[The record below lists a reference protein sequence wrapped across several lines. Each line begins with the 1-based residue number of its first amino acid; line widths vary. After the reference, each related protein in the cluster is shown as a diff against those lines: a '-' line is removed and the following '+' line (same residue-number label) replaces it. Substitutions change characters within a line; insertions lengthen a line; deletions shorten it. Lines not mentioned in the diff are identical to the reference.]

1 MEAPL
6 GNIVRKI
13 LTNRDASKKLMQQII
28 LGDRFDESNDFIN
41 LDNRKIKIQRVTTIE
56 GKIQNHIKK

>member
-13 LTNRDASKKLMQQII
+13 LNDKDASKKLMQQII
-28 LGDRFDESNDFIN
+28 LGERFGGNQDY
-41 LDNRKIKIQRVTTIE
+41 LDLENKKIKIQRVSSVDHDFVKT
-56 GKIQNHIKK
+56 IKK

>member
-13 LTNRDASKKLMQQII
+13 LTDKDASKKLMQQII
-28 LGDRFDESNDFIN
+28 LGERFGDKAEYLN
-41 LDNRKIKIQRVTTIE
+41 LEDKKIKIQRIASVENTFD
-56 GKIQNHIKK
+56 KNYKK

>member
-13 LTNRDASKKLMQQII
+13 LTDKDASKKLMQQII
-28 LGDRFDESNDFIN
+28 LGERFGDNAEYLN
-41 LDNRKIKIQRVTTIE
+41 LENKKIKIQRIASVENTFD
-56 GKIQNHIKK
+56 KNYKK